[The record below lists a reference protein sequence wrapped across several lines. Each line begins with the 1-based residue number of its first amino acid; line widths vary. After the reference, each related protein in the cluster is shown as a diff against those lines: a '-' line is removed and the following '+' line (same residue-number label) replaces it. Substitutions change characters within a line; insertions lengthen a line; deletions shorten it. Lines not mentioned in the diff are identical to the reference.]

1 MKQQIRQLTR
11 RRFPSLWLRWLRLR
25 HPGSAEQ
32 ELSTLDRV
40 VGLGGVSVDVGANW
54 GLYTRELARLSRQVH
69 AFEPSHDMAVLLRRT
84 VPGNVAVHE
93 VALSDR
99 SGEAE
104 LIIPRTGDELVHGLA
119 SIEPDV
125 IPRGSAHVSE
135 RVPVCRLD
143 SIVRDGVSFVK
154 IDVEGHELH
163 VLHGASQLIN
173 RCCPVFLVEAE
184 ERHRAGATRSVF
196 EFFDQRG
203 YDGFFI
209 KNGDVLGIDR
219 FDPDALQNSAALLP
233 DGGRRHGLHYIN
245 NFFFFPRAQDGASIL
260 RH

>member
-1 MKQQIRQLTR
+1 MKQQVKALTR

-25 HPGSAEQ
+25 RPESAES
-32 ELSTLDRV
+32 ELSALERIMNS
-40 VGLGGVSVDVGANW
+40 GGVSVDVGANW
-54 GLYTRELARLSRQVH
+54 GLYTRELARLSRRVH

-93 VALSDR
+93 IALSDR
-99 SGEAE
+99 SGEAD
-104 LIIPRTGDELVHGLA
+104 LLIPRAGDDLVHGLA

-125 IPRGSAHVSE
+125 IAPAGEYASE

-143 SIVRDGVSFVK
+143 SIVRDGVTFVK

-163 VLHGASQLIN
+163 VLHGASELID
-173 RCCPVFLVEAE
+173 RSRPAFLVEAE

-209 KNGDVLGIDR
+209 KDGDVLRIDR
-219 FDPDALQNSAALLP
+219 FDPGVLQNMEALLP
-233 DGGRRHGLHYIN
+233 DGGRRRGLHYIN
-245 NFFFFPRAQDGASIL
+245 NFFFFPHARDGASIL

>member
-1 MKQQIRQLTR
+1 MKQQVKQFTR

-25 HPGSAEQ
+25 HPDSAEQ
-32 ELSTLDRV
+32 ELGALDRV

-69 AFEPSHDMAVLLRRT
+69 AFEPAHDMAVLLRRT
-84 VPGNVAVHE
+84 VPHNVAVHE
-93 VALSDR
+93 IALSDR
-99 SGEAE
+99 SGEAD
-104 LIIPRTGDELVHGLA
+104 LVIPRAGAHLAHGLA
-119 SIEPDV
+119 SIEPEAISPAGD
-125 IPRGSAHVSE
+125 HVLE

-143 SIVRDGVSFVK
+143 SIVRDGVNFVK
-154 IDVEGHELH
+154 VDVEGHELH
-163 VLHGASQLIN
+163 VLHGASGLIN
-173 RCCPVFLVEAE
+173 HSSPVFLVEAE

-196 EFFDQRG
+196 EFFDRRG

-209 KNGDVLGIDR
+209 KDGDVLGIDR

-233 DGGRRHGLHYIN
+233 DGGRRRGLHYIN

>member
-1 MKQQIRQLTR
+1 MKQQVKELTR
-11 RRFPSLWLRWLRLR
+11 RRFPALWLRWLRLR
-25 HPGSAEQ
+25 RPGSSEC

-40 VGLGGVSVDVGANW
+40 VGRGGVSVDVGANW

-69 AFEPSHDMAVLLRRT
+69 AFEPSHEMAVLLRRT
-84 VPGNVAVHE
+84 APGNVAVHE

-104 LIIPRTGDELVHGLA
+104 LVIPRAGSELIHGLA

-125 IPRGSAHVSE
+125 ISPAGEYELE

-143 SIVRDGVSFVK
+143 SIIRDGVTFVK

-163 VLHGASQLIN
+163 VLHGASELID
-173 RCCPVFLVEAE
+173 RSHPAFLVEAE
-184 ERHRAGATRSVF
+184 ERHRRGATRSVF
-196 EFFDQRG
+196 EFFDARR

-209 KNGDVLGIDR
+209 KDGTVLGIDQ
-219 FDPDALQNSAALLP
+219 FDPGTLQNTDALLH
-233 DGGRRHGLHYIN
+233 DGGRRRGLHYIN
-245 NFFFFPRAQDGASIL
+245 NFFFFPRARGGADIL
-260 RH
+260 RD